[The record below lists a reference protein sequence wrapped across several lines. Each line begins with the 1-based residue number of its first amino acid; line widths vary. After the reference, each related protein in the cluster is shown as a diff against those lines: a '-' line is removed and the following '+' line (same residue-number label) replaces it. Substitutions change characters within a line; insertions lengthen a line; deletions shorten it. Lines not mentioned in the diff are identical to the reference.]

1 VSTEGGAKAVVA
13 ALFANL
19 GIAVAKFVAFA
30 LTGSASMLAEAVH
43 SCADSGNQLL
53 LIVGG
58 RRARRAPDEHHPFG
72 YGRVRYVYAFVV
84 SIVLFLVGG
93 IFSLYEGFHKWQH
106 PEELSDA
113 RIAVIVLVVAI
124 GLESWSF
131 RTAFRE
137 ANRSRGRH
145 SLFHYIRRA
154 RQPELPVVLLEDTGA
169 LIGLLFALI
178 GVTMAVATGNGRW
191 DALGAMAVGSLL
203 VVIAVFL
210 SFEMSSLLVGEA
222 ALPEEERAVRS
233 STCAPSTPAPTS
245 CWSVRRSRSVP
256 RSPVPTSPPPSTS
269 PSSTSARRCQARA
282 GSTSSPISTGRRSTV
297 EPSGARPVTLA
308 ASLQPSV
315 ENPCLLPRP
324 DPCSPRAPT
333 SSSPTSRWLRPDGS
347 RSGWPSTRCPASW
360 RSVSSTARRSRSPV
374 PASPDPCT

>member
-19 GIAVAKFVAFA
+19 GIAAAKFIAFG

-84 SIVLFLVGG
+84 SIILFLVGG

-106 PEELSDA
+106 PEELNDA
-113 RIAVIVLVVAI
+113 TIAVVVLLIAI

-145 SLFHYIRRA
+145 SVLSYIRRA
-154 RQPELPVVLLEDTGA
+154 RQPELPVVLLEDSGA
-169 LIGLLFALI
+169 LIGLVFALI

-191 DALGAMAVGSLL
+191 DAMGAMAVGTLL

-210 SFEMSSLLVGEA
+210 SFEMSSLLVGEG
-222 ALPEEERAVRS
+222 ALPEEEQAVRQ
-233 STCAPSTPAPTS
+233 ALESTPGVGRVIHLRTMH
-245 CWSVRRSRSVP
+245 
-256 RSPVPTSPPPSTS
+256 
-269 PSSTSARRCQARA
+269 
-282 GSTSSPISTGRRSTV
+282 TGPDELLV
-297 EPSGARPVTLA
+297 GAKIAIGAQQSGADIA
-308 ASLQPSV
+308 ATIDRAEQHVRSAVPGARWIYL
-315 ENPCLLPRP
+315 EP
-324 DPCSPRAPT
+324 DLDRAPV
-333 SSSPTSRWLRPDGS
+333 DE
-347 RSGWPSTRCPASW
+347 
-360 RSVSSTARRSRSPV
+360 
-374 PASPDPCT
+374 

>member
-19 GIAVAKFVAFA
+19 GIAVAKFIAFA
-30 LTGSASMLAEAVH
+30 FTGSASMLAEAVH

-84 SIVLFLVGG
+84 SIILFLVGG

-106 PEELSDA
+106 PEELNDA

-145 SLFHYIRRA
+145 SLLSYIRRA

-169 LIGLLFALI
+169 LIGLAFALI

-191 DALGAMAVGSLL
+191 DAMGAMAVGTLL

-210 SFEMSSLLVGEA
+210 SFEMSSLLVGEG
-222 ALPEEERAVRS
+222 ALPEEERAVREALE
-233 STCAPSTPAPTS
+233 STPGVGRVIHLRTMHTGPDELLVGAKIAIAATQSGADIAATIDLAEQQIRASVAGARWIYLEPDLDRAPSL
-245 CWSVRRSRSVP
+245 
-256 RSPVPTSPPPSTS
+256 
-269 PSSTSARRCQARA
+269 
-282 GSTSSPISTGRRSTV
+282 G
-297 EPSGARPVTLA
+297 
-308 ASLQPSV
+308 
-315 ENPCLLPRP
+315 
-324 DPCSPRAPT
+324 D
-333 SSSPTSRWLRPDGS
+333 
-347 RSGWPSTRCPASW
+347 
-360 RSVSSTARRSRSPV
+360 
-374 PASPDPCT
+374 

>member
-19 GIAVAKFVAFA
+19 GIAVAKFIAFA
-30 LTGSASMLAEAVH
+30 FTGSASMLAEAVH

-84 SIVLFLVGG
+84 SIILFLVGG

-106 PEELSDA
+106 PEELNDA

-145 SLFHYIRRA
+145 SLLSYIRRA

-169 LIGLLFALI
+169 LIGLAFALI

-191 DALGAMAVGSLL
+191 DAMGAMAVGTLL

-210 SFEMSSLLVGEA
+210 SFEMSSLLVGEG
-222 ALPEEERAVRS
+222 ALPEEERAVRE
-233 STCAPSTPAPTS
+233 ALESTPGVGRVIHLRTMH
-245 CWSVRRSRSVP
+245 
-256 RSPVPTSPPPSTS
+256 
-269 PSSTSARRCQARA
+269 
-282 GSTSSPISTGRRSTV
+282 TGPDELLVGAKIAIAATQ
-297 EPSGARPVTLA
+297 SGADIAAIIDLA
-308 ASLQPSV
+308 EQQIRASVAGARWIYL
-315 ENPCLLPRP
+315 EP
-324 DPCSPRAPT
+324 DLDRAPV
-333 SSSPTSRWLRPDGS
+333 DE
-347 RSGWPSTRCPASW
+347 
-360 RSVSSTARRSRSPV
+360 
-374 PASPDPCT
+374 